1 MFPRNCFIK
10 PPHYSGQVGS
20 FVWSHLS
27 NLQETSSP
35 HKQAVR
41 ELLKRVQLPAK
52 YNLGRLQFSRNYEGS
67 AFLQRLQSGAAAE
80 GNLVWSSSSSLPR
93 SASANLTLDVFG
105 RSLNLLDVGVRLEGL
120 EYLLETLLGPYGYFG
135 QDDKDSKVRCEQ
147 GHFRLSPMDLV

>member
-1 MFPRNCFIK
+1 MLYLTPH
-10 PPHYSGQVGS
+10 PPPCPLQVGS

-41 ELLKRVQLPAK
+41 QLLKKVQLPARFD
-52 YNLGRLQFSRNYEGS
+52 LGRLQFSRHYEGS
-67 AFLQRLQSGAAAE
+67 AFLKRLNSGAGAE

-93 SASANLTLDVFG
+93 SAAANLTVDLFG
-105 RSLNLLDVGVRLEGL
+105 RSLNLLDVGLRLEGL

-135 QDDKDSKVRCEQ
+135 DAKKVSRKRSE
-147 GHFRLSPMDLV
+147 P